1 VSREQRIEILLHAA
15 QEQGQ
20 EATRALAHR
29 RQLLDEAVSRMEEL
43 LGYRD
48 EYAGGATTRAT
59 GLGVQLQDYWRFM
72 SRLNNA
78 IAEHRER
85 MDQQQVA
92 VEQSF
97 KRWQDTQRQV
107 AVLGKVIERIRVA
120 DRLVLERGEQRM
132 QDDQPRRG
140 PAMRL
145 SEETSTTSP

>member
-1 VSREQRIEILLHAA
+1 VSRQQRIEILLHAA

-29 RQLLDEAVSRMEEL
+29 QQLLDEASSRL
-43 LGYRD
+43 ADLIGYRD
-48 EYAGGATTRAT
+48 EYAGGVTGSAA

-72 SRLNNA
+72 SRLNSA

-85 MDQQQVA
+85 MDQQKVA

-107 AVLGKVIERIRVA
+107 AVLGKVIERIRMA
-120 DRLVLERGEQRM
+120 DRLVMERREQRI

-140 PAMRL
+140 PAILL
-145 SEETSTTSP
+145 SDEA